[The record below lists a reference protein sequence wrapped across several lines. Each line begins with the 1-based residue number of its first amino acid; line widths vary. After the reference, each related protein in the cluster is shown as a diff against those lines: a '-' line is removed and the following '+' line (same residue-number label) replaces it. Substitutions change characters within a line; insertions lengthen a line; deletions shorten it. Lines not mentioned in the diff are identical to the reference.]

1 MSGDPSRYKEVV
13 PAPVWVWL
21 TLTLTL
27 GLSLF
32 LYLGLREAVHD
43 EAPTVIWVWDL
54 IWVPSIA
61 VIVAV
66 ILLLARLEI
75 RVDDAQVLIRFGF
88 VHLIDREIP
97 RKNIERAEAITY
109 RPIRQFGGWGVRRGR
124 LRDKLT
130 GVYSIRGSTG
140 VLVTLAEPMRI
151 AFGTVDQVLI
161 GTMDATRLATHLA
174 GEEHH

>member
-1 MSGDPSRYKEVV
+1 MPDDPSRYKEVV

-21 TLTLTL
+21 TLALTL

-32 LYLGLREAVHD
+32 LYLGLREAVQD
-43 EAPTVIWVWDL
+43 DAPTVIWVWDL
-54 IWVPSIA
+54 IWIPSIV

-75 RVDDAQVLIRFGF
+75 RVDDVRVLIRFGF
-88 VHLIDREIP
+88 VCLIEREILLE
-97 RKNIERAEAITY
+97 NIERAEAITY
-109 RPIRQFGGWGVRRGR
+109 RPIRQFGGWGIRRGN
-124 LRDKLT
+124 LQDKQT

-151 AFGTVDQVLI
+151 AFGT
-161 GTMDATRLATHLA
+161 R
-174 GEEHH
+174 